1 MKRSI
6 FFISL
11 CFLLSALIFLASG
24 IGYRVSAQTSY
35 EIKGIVTDS
44 VSKKALDYITIGLKN
59 DKNELLKTGLTKDD
73 GSFAIA
79 DIKTG
84 KYVLSVIAMGYKL
97 KTINLT
103 LAGNSDLG
111 TIYIVPQVTG
121 LDAVTVI
128 ADRPIVKMDIDKI
141 SYDLQ
146 ADPESKVNNVLE
158 MMRKVPLLSLD
169 AEDNIQLKGSA
180 SYRILINGRPS
191 SMLEKSPKD
200 ILRSM
205 PASTIQSIEVI
216 TNPPAKYDGEGLSG
230 IINIV
235 TVKKIDNGYNGTINF
250 NQRFPSGGPNLGSSF
265 NFKQGKWGISA
276 NLNGVLFHDPGRT
289 NVHNRLILG
298 TNPSDLKQD
307 GNGIYDSRNANTG
320 FQLSYELDS
329 LNLITGQFSYNLGAY
344 DASGYLNSHFNSQS
358 GIEVYRLLTQS
369 EGSRNGRDASLNYQL
384 GFKRNKLALLTLSY
398 RYQKYFNDAANDV
411 QVNDR
416 INYSLPDYYQF
427 NEGSTEEQA
436 VQVDYL
442 QPFKK
447 LNMETGVKGIFRE
460 GNTNFLYSSK
470 NGSGEYIPVPLF
482 TNMFENSQQVFSF
495 YNSWHLNTKSW
506 GIKAGV
512 RLEET
517 YLDADFKSSSTKLN
531 QTYLNLLPSVS
542 VTRNFKDKSSLGL
555 GYSQRIQRPGIWDMN
570 PFVDRSNPNM
580 ERSGNPDLR
589 PVVGNNLQLTYSRS
603 RKTSFSIGLSHSF
616 INNAIQYVILYD
628 PVTGINRLT
637 LGNNGSNK
645 STGMNLNI
653 SQPITTKWNMN
664 FTTNLNYVF
673 VRGYVDGS
681 LTENEGMKGNF
692 ALSTGYRF
700 DKGWRL
706 NANMNYLLTPEI
718 LLQGEGIAIFFSGLS
733 VSKEL
738 FKEKISVSGSVNNPF
753 NKYMFFPNNI
763 KGENYKILNGGRGYF
778 RSFSYSLNYKFGK
791 LKSPVVKNKREINND
806 DAL

>member
-11 CFLLSALIFLASG
+11 CFLLSALIFLAFSTG
-24 IGYRVSAQTSY
+24 VSAQTSY
-35 EIKGIVTDS
+35 EIKGIVKDS

-59 DKNELLKTGLTKDD
+59 DKNEPLKTSLTKDD

-216 TNPPAKYDGEGLSG
+216 TNPPAKYDGEGLTG

-307 GNGIYDSRNANTG
+307 G
-320 FQLSYELDS
+320 
-329 LNLITGQFSYNLGAY
+329 
-344 DASGYLNSHFNSQS
+344 
-358 GIEVYRLLTQS
+358 
-369 EGSRNGRDASLNYQL
+369 
-384 GFKRNKLALLTLSY
+384 
-398 RYQKYFNDAANDV
+398 
-411 QVNDR
+411 
-416 INYSLPDYYQF
+416 
-427 NEGSTEEQA
+427 
-436 VQVDYL
+436 
-442 QPFKK
+442 
-447 LNMETGVKGIFRE
+447 
-460 GNTNFLYSSK
+460 
-470 NGSGEYIPVPLF
+470 
-482 TNMFENSQQVFSF
+482 
-495 YNSWHLNTKSW
+495 
-506 GIKAGV
+506 
-512 RLEET
+512 
-517 YLDADFKSSSTKLN
+517 
-531 QTYLNLLPSVS
+531 
-542 VTRNFKDKSSLGL
+542 
-555 GYSQRIQRPGIWDMN
+555 
-570 PFVDRSNPNM
+570 
-580 ERSGNPDLR
+580 
-589 PVVGNNLQLTYSRS
+589 
-603 RKTSFSIGLSHSF
+603 
-616 INNAIQYVILYD
+616 
-628 PVTGINRLT
+628 
-637 LGNNGSNK
+637 
-645 STGMNLNI
+645 
-653 SQPITTKWNMN
+653 
-664 FTTNLNYVF
+664 
-673 VRGYVDGS
+673 
-681 LTENEGMKGNF
+681 
-692 ALSTGYRF
+692 
-700 DKGWRL
+700 
-706 NANMNYLLTPEI
+706 
-718 LLQGEGIAIFFSGLS
+718 
-733 VSKEL
+733 
-738 FKEKISVSGSVNNPF
+738 
-753 NKYMFFPNNI
+753 
-763 KGENYKILNGGRGYF
+763 
-778 RSFSYSLNYKFGK
+778 
-791 LKSPVVKNKREINND
+791 
-806 DAL
+806 